1 MPTEASIEEEN
12 SVAHSKNAMPPAAV
26 HAGWTRR
33 RFLGETAALTAS
45 TLIASTA
52 DQSTAVGTDDNPRRP
67 RVAALFTHFTAGSH
81 SDLILESF
89 LEPYLFNGQRH
100 TSPCDVVS
108 FYIDKFPRK
117 QDVDPAKRVIGLGA
131 DDIGRDVAKSYGI
144 PLYSTI
150 AEALCLGTSE
160 LAIDAVLS
168 IGEYGYRPISAL
180 SDREFPR
187 WRFLNEMVA
196 VMRRSE
202 RVVPVFNDKNFTYRW
217 DWGKEMFDTARRVGI
232 PLMAGSSVPL
242 AERRPAL
249 ELPPGS
255 PIEEL
260 VTVHGGSLEG
270 YDYHGVELLQ
280 SLAEGR
286 QGGETGISRV
296 QQLVGDAVWKAA
308 DEGRWS
314 VSLAEAALEA
324 DFSTRRL
331 AIRELVSTPPRAILI
346 DYADGV
352 RGAALS
358 FGGAGFS
365 AACRLKGEQSPRA
378 TSFYWGPWGSRGFFP
393 PLAHAIQKF
402 FVTRTPPYPA
412 ERTLLAGG
420 AVDAAMHSY
429 GQGGAPIPTPH
440 LHFGYP
446 TVDWSAFRETGR
458 TWQQALPGT
467 PPPPGLRKDPGA
479 RDKKPGKSGGS

>member
-1 MPTEASIEEEN
+1 MTLSEN
-12 SVAHSKNAMPPAAV
+12 SVSLTPVDAA
-26 HAGWTRR
+26 WTRR
-33 RFLGETAALTAS
+33 RFLSETSVLAGSPLLASSVAPNMAAGA
-45 TLIASTA
+45 
-52 DQSTAVGTDDNPRRP
+52 QDNPRRP
-67 RVAALFTHFTAGSH
+67 KVAALFTHFTAGSH
-81 SDLILESF
+81 SDVILENF
-89 LEPYLFNGQRH
+89 LEPYVFNGQRH

-117 QDVDPAKRVIGLGA
+117 DDHNTTERVIGPGA
-131 DDIGRDVAKSYGI
+131 DDIGRNVAKSYGI

-150 AEALCLGTSE
+150 ADALCLGTSR
-160 LAIDAVLS
+160 LAVDAVLS

-187 WRFLNEMVA
+187 RRFFNEMVA
-196 VMRRSE
+196 VMRRSN

-217 DWGKEMFDTARRVGI
+217 DWGKEMFETARRAEI

-249 ELPPGS
+249 TLPPGA

-260 VTVHGGSLEG
+260 VTIHGGSLEG

-296 QQLVGDAVWKAA
+296 QQLVGDTVWKAA

-314 VSLAEAALEA
+314 VPLAEAALEA
-324 DFSTRRL
+324 GLATKRL
-331 AIRELVSTPPRAILI
+331 ALRELVSTQPRAILI

-352 RGAALS
+352 RGAALR

-365 AACRLKGEQSPRA
+365 AACRLKREQMPRA
-378 TSFYWGPWGSRGFFP
+378 ASFYAGPWRSRGLFP
-393 PLAHAIQKF
+393 ALAHAIQTF
-402 FVTRTPPYPA
+402 FVTKRPPYPA
-412 ERTLLAGG
+412 ERTLMAGG
-420 AVDAAMHSY
+420 TVDAAMHSY
-429 GQGGAPIPTPH
+429 QQGGAPVPTPH
-440 LHFGYP
+440 LRFGYP
-446 TVDWSAFRETGR
+446 AVDWSDFCETGQ
-458 TWQQALPGT
+458 TWQQLPPGT
-467 PPPPGLRKDPGA
+467 PPPAGLRKGPGT
-479 RDKKPGKSGGS
+479 RVE

>member
-1 MPTEASIEEEN
+1 MP
-12 SVAHSKNAMPPAAV
+12 VPAV
-26 HAGWTRR
+26 HAAWTRR
-33 RFLGETAALTAS
+33 RFLRETAVLAGPPLVAS
-45 TLIASTA
+45 SVGR
-52 DQSTAVGTDDNPRRP
+52 SKAVGADDNPRRP
-67 RVAALFTHFTAGSH
+67 KVAALFTHFTSGSH
-81 SDLILESF
+81 SEVILESF
-89 LEPYLFNGQRH
+89 LEPYVFNGRRH

-108 FYIDKFPRK
+108 FYIDTFSRR
-117 QDVDPAKRVIGLGA
+117 QDGDAAERVVGMGA

-160 LAIDAVLS
+160 LAVDAVLS

-187 WRFLNEMVA
+187 RRFLNEMVS
-196 VMRRSE
+196 VMRRSN
-202 RVVPVFNDKNFTYRW
+202 RVVPVFNDKNFSYRW
-217 DWGKEMFDTARRVGI
+217 DWGKEMFDTAQSAGI

-249 ELPPGS
+249 ELPPEA

-260 VTVHGGSLEG
+260 ITVHGGSLEG

-296 QQLVGDAVWKAA
+296 QQLAGDAVWKAA

-314 VSLAEAALEA
+314 VPLAEAALKA
-324 DFSTRRL
+324 GFSTRRM
-331 AIRELVSTPPRAILI
+331 AIRELVSTPPRAILV
-346 DYADGV
+346 DYVDGV
-352 RGAALS
+352 SGAALS
-358 FGGAGFS
+358 FGGAGFC

-378 TSFYWGPWGSRGFFP
+378 TSIYSGPWRSRGFFP
-393 PLAHAIQKF
+393 ALAHAIQKF
-402 FVTRTPPYPA
+402 FVTRMPPYPA

-420 AVDAAMHSY
+420 TVDAAMQSY
-429 GQGGAPIPTPH
+429 KQGGAPISTPH
-440 LHFGYP
+440 LQFGYP
-446 TVDWSAFRETGR
+446 SVDWSAFRETGR
-458 TWQQALPGT
+458 TWQQNPPGT
-467 PPPPGLRKDPGA
+467 PPPPGLRKDPGT
-479 RDKKPGKSGGS
+479 RTK

>member
-1 MPTEASIEEEN
+1 MALSGN
-12 SVAHSKNAMPPAAV
+12 SRPLTAAHAA
-26 HAGWTRR
+26 WSRR
-33 RFLGETAALTAS
+33 RFLNETSVLAGS
-45 TLIASTA
+45 TLVASPVAQT
-52 DQSTAVGTDDNPRRP
+52 TVIGTDVNPQRP
-67 RVAALFTHFTAGSH
+67 KVAALFTHFTAGSH
-81 SDLILESF
+81 SDVILENF
-89 LEPYLFNGQRH
+89 LEPYVFNGQRH

-117 QDVDPAKRVIGLGA
+117 EDGDTAERVIGLGA
-131 DDIGRDVAKSYGI
+131 EDIGRDVAKSYGI

-150 AEALCLGTSE
+150 AEALCLGTCE
-160 LAIDAVLS
+160 LAVDAVLS

-187 WRFLNEMVA
+187 RRFLNEMVA
-196 VMRRSE
+196 VMRRSN

-217 DWGKEMFDTARRVGI
+217 DWGKEMFETARRAGI

-249 ELPPGS
+249 ALSPGA

-296 QQLVGDAVWKAA
+296 QQLAGDAVWKAA

-314 VSLAEAALEA
+314 VPLAEAALEA
-324 DFSTRRL
+324 GFATRRL
-331 AIRELVSTPPRAILI
+331 AIRKLVSTPPRAILI

-352 RGAALS
+352 RGAVLG
-358 FGGAGFS
+358 FGGAGFC
-365 AACRLKGEQSPRA
+365 AACRLKGEQTPRA
-378 TSFYWGPWGSRGFFP
+378 ASFYGGPWRSRGLFP
-393 PLAHAIQKF
+393 ALAHAIQAF
-402 FVTRTPPYPA
+402 FVTRRPPYPA

-420 AVDAAMHSY
+420 TVDAAMHSY
-429 GQGGAPIPTPH
+429 HQGGVPVPTPH
-440 LHFGYP
+440 LQFGYP
-446 TVDWSAFRETGR
+446 AVDWSDFCETGQ
-458 TWQQALPGT
+458 TWQQLPPGT
-467 PPPPGLRKDPGA
+467 PPPAGLRKGP
-479 RDKKPGKSGGS
+479 RTRVK

>member
-1 MPTEASIEEEN
+1 MSHSEKVMCLSADSTAS
-12 SVAHSKNAMPPAAV
+12 
-26 HAGWTRR
+26 TRR
-33 RFLGETAALTAS
+33 RFLSQTAVLAGSSLMAPTGG
-45 TLIASTA
+45 
-52 DQSTAVGTDDNPRRP
+52 QSTAVGADDSSRRP
-67 RVAALFTHFTAGSH
+67 KVAALFTHFTAGSH
-81 SDLILESF
+81 SDVILANF

-108 FYIDKFPRK
+108 FYIDKFSRK
-117 QDVDPAKRVIGLGA
+117 QEGDAAKGVIGMGA
-131 DDIGRDVAKSYGI
+131 DDIGRVVAKNYGI
-144 PLYSTI
+144 PLYPTI

-160 LAIDAVLS
+160 LAVDAVLS
-168 IGEYGYRPISAL
+168 IGEYGYRPISAF

-187 WRFLNEMVA
+187 RRFLNEMVD
-196 VMRRSE
+196 VMRRSD

-217 DWGKEMFDTARRVGI
+217 DWGKEMFDLAQRTGI

-249 ELPPGS
+249 ELPLGA

-286 QGGETGISRV
+286 QGGETGILRV

-308 DEGRWS
+308 DQGLWS
-314 VSLAEAALEA
+314 VPLAEAALQA
-324 DFSTRRL
+324 SFSTRRL

-352 RGAALS
+352 RGAALH
-358 FGGAGFS
+358 FAGAGFC
-365 AACRLKGEQSPRA
+365 AACRLKGDQQPSA
-378 TSFYWGPWGSRGFFP
+378 AAFYEGHWGSRGFFP
-393 PLAHAIQKF
+393 ALSHAIQKF
-402 FVTRTPPYPA
+402 FVTKSPPYPA

-420 AVDAAMHSY
+420 ALDAAMRSY
-429 GQGGAPIPTPH
+429 QKGGVSIATPH
-440 LHFGYP
+440 LQFGYP
-446 TVDWSAFRETGR
+446 AVDWSDFRETGR
-458 TWQQALPGT
+458 TWQQLSPDM
-467 PPPPGLRKDPGA
+467 PPPAGLRKDPGS
-479 RDKKPGKSGGS
+479 KG